1 MAEISTQVREGTLS
15 PVDLVEALFE
25 GIDDLEPSLGAWITL
40 DREGAFEAAR
50 ALEKD
55 LAGGAD
61 GGSLCGVP
69 VGIKDIFYT
78 AGLKTTASSPLWA
91 DFVPDH
97 DANCVARLRE
107 QGAIVLG
114 KTMTTQFASGDP
126 TPTRSPWG
134 GDVNPGGSSTGSAV
148 AVAARMCPAALGSQ
162 TGGSTLRP
170 ASYHGIVG
178 LKPTYGRITKHGVIP
193 LVYSF
198 DTVGIL
204 VRTVQDAAM
213 MLQAMAGHDPSDRSS
228 SNAPVDDYVGALR
241 TLPRAPRL
249 GLVREYFLE
258 ECDEETRGHV
268 EHTAELLASKGAEI
282 DEVAL
287 PPSLQ
292 LISEISRAIGG
303 PETAAFQEKAMRES
317 PESFA
322 PGIRASIEAGA
333 LVPAVTYVQG
343 HRLRGR
349 YQREMEAIAA
359 QYDALLTPSTPTPPQ
374 RDLSNTGDPRF
385 QSPWTLAGLPAMSLP
400 SGLGQ
405 DGAPMGIQL
414 ISKSLAEG
422 LLLGVAAWCEEAM
435 GVSLVP
441 PVSVG
446 GAASPRTS

>member
-1 MAEISTQVREGTLS
+1 MTAPTDLTVAEISTQVREGTLS
-15 PVDLVEALFE
+15 PVDLVKALFE
-25 GIDDLEPSLGAWITL
+25 GIDELEPSLGAWITL

-69 VGIKDIFYT
+69 VGLKDIFYT

-91 DFVPDH
+91 DFVPDQ

-134 GDVNPGGSSTGSAV
+134 SDVNPGGSSTGSAV

-228 SNAPVDDYVGALR
+228 LDAPVDDYVGSASCESTSLR
-241 TLPRAPRL
+241 SVTRRRGATSSAPPNCSHPRER
-249 GLVREYFLE
+249 R
-258 ECDEETRGHV
+258 
-268 EHTAELLASKGAEI
+268 
-282 DEVAL
+282 
-287 PPSLQ
+287 
-292 LISEISRAIGG
+292 
-303 PETAAFQEKAMRES
+303 
-317 PESFA
+317 
-322 PGIRASIEAGA
+322 
-333 LVPAVTYVQG
+333 
-343 HRLRGR
+343 
-349 YQREMEAIAA
+349 
-359 QYDALLTPSTPTPPQ
+359 
-374 RDLSNTGDPRF
+374 
-385 QSPWTLAGLPAMSLP
+385 
-400 SGLGQ
+400 
-405 DGAPMGIQL
+405 
-414 ISKSLAEG
+414 
-422 LLLGVAAWCEEAM
+422 
-435 GVSLVP
+435 
-441 PVSVG
+441 
-446 GAASPRTS
+446 